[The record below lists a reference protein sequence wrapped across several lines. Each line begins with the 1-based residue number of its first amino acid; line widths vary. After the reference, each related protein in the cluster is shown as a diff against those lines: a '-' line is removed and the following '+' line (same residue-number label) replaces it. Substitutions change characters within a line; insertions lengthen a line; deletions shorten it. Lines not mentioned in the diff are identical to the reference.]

1 MIQLNAQHTQL
12 SQAKIEVRVSDMENL
27 SGCYRSTQQV
37 WLIQTILKPQLGSQP
52 IIEKRCRITSDGID
66 DSRKHIGVNLQ
77 FCIYQGYL
85 STPPLGQI
93 CSRTQ
98 DRTNLQNWV
107 ESLLGSISSFTGFIP
122 DGLDLLFYLVH
133 FIKVAAAFM
142 VRYLCKMEQ
151 EKRSKS

>member
-1 MIQLNAQHTQL
+1 MSPNTVYGEPRNHR
-12 SQAKIEVRVSDMENL
+12 KDRRNDDD
-27 SGCYRSTQQV
+27 
-37 WLIQTILKPQLGSQP
+37 GSN
-52 IIEKRCRITSDGID
+52 ELT
-66 DSRKHIGVNLQ
+66 KHIGVNLQ

-93 CSRTQ
+93 CTRTQ

-107 ESLLGSISSFTGFIP
+107 ESLSTVSGFASLIP

-142 VRYLCKMEQ
+142 VWYLCKMGQ
-151 EKRSKS
+151 KKI